1 MPLTNFAGAVAV
13 ITGGASGIGLATAR
27 ALYAR
32 GAHVVLGDIH
42 SQGLQRAEEEIRLV
56 MPEANTSVLGILTDV
71 TNEAQ
76 VQALMQQA
84 LETFGRIDLV
94 VTCAGIGGGGP
105 IDIFPASQMQKMMNI
120 NFLGTYDCVQAALPA
135 MRQQ

>member
-32 GAHVVLGDIH
+32 GAQVVLGDVN
-42 SQGLQRAEEEIRLV
+42 SQGLQQAEQEIRQV
-56 MPEANTSVLGILTDV
+56 RPEGGTHVLSVLTDV
-71 TNEAQ
+71 TNESQ

-84 LETFGRIDLV
+84 IETYGRIDLV
-94 VTCAGIGGGGP
+94 VTCAGI
-105 IDIFPASQMQKMMNI
+105 
-120 NFLGTYDCVQAALPA
+120 
-135 MRQQ
+135 